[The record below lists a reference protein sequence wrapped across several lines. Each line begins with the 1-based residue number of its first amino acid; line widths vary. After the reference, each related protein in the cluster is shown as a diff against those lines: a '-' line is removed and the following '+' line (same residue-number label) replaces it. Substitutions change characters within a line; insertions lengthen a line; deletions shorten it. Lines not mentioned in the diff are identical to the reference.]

1 MSKSEGPAIGI
12 DLGTTYSCVG
22 VWWVLNFFVLFFY
35 FSFGW
40 WWWGNTRRFVNPFSF
55 CRRCALEMIESAFH
69 LSPLFRVKKNLARR
83 VRFQQRYICCSCDEV
98 PSRGGVLFPCLPARW
113 WWWWWK
119 KRDDGTQKK
128 HERTKERS
136 FWKLLFSLFWAGKE
150 KKKKRTTSLFGAKNF
165 FFFLGFLWNFFWWSV
180 FFFKVKK
187 KKSFVVVLLLFITR
201 RLTKIMK
208 LFFSNLGNTTEWKS
222 SPTTKGTERRHLLS
236 RSRIPKD

>member
-22 VWWVLNFFVLFFY
+22 VWWVLFFVVLFLWYIF
-35 FSFGW
+35 FARFRLDDDAE
-40 WWWGNTRRFVNPFSF
+40 GNTTLRLHPFV
-55 CRRCALEMIESAFH
+55 LSAVCSGKRSKARSTLS
-69 LSPLFRVKKNLARR
+69 LSPLSSVTKKISRVVPISTDASVAAR
-83 VRFQQRYICCSCDEV
+83 DEF
-98 PSRGGVLFPCLPARW
+98 PSSRGGVLFHRKSCLPARW

-150 KKKKRTTSLFGAKNF
+150 KKKKEKVLVPRFL
-165 FFFLGFLWNFFWWSV
+165 FFLNPLKFFPVGGVCGLS

-187 KKSFVVVLLLFITR
+187 REESFLLFY
-201 RLTKIMK
+201 
-208 LFFSNLGNTTEWKS
+208 S
-222 SPTTKGTERRHLLS
+222 SFL
-236 RSRIPKD
+236 